1 MRGSVPK
8 GLFDRIIDRPS
19 AAAIVIAAVLFSVT
33 AVMLYWF
40 GPQND
45 VLNFYRQGMC
55 IRNGI
60 LPYSGFV
67 FEFPPLALVFFAFPT
82 IFTTDLTVYHWIF
95 AGVCTFF
102 FVIAA
107 YLVMRM
113 APEGDVRLRCFAAVL
128 FVVVILLFI
137 RHSVNK
143 FDPIVMALTVVA
155 LYLFSK
161 EKWTL
166 AYLIMAAA
174 ALTKMYPAL
183 FIVLMGAY
191 NVMSARGGVRA
202 VAKGTVACLAVFL
215 AAFVPLWVA
224 GVGFDDS
231 LSFLTFHTDRGF
243 QVESVAANAMMLLG
257 KLGLVE
263 TLIVDANYTYEVAG
277 PLADAVGSVWM
288 YIGLIVVVAAFVF
301 CIRCMPV
308 DGRRWTP
315 QQMAMAMMVVCAAFV
330 LTNKVFST
338 QYTIWFFPFIAMIW
352 YAFPSRRAA
361 RLSVIAIA
369 MQASCLLLLPYPIDS
384 WEFDLLV
391 LAKNVFLIYLT
402 LEAAR
407 VLYEGRVAGVPDR
420 SRWRV
425 RSGKMGATVIYA
437 QTLTATD
444 ASYR

>member
-1 MRGSVPK
+1 MKGFASK

-19 AAAIVIAAVLFSVT
+19 AIALLIAAVLFSVT
-33 AVMLYWF
+33 AALLYWF

-55 IRNGI
+55 IRNGM

-82 IFTTDLTVYHWIF
+82 VFTTDLTVYHRIF
-95 AGVCTFF
+95 AGVCTAF

-113 APEGDVRLRCFAAVL
+113 APRDVRLRCLAAVL
-128 FVVVILLFI
+128 FVILILLFV

-161 EKWTL
+161 ERWTI
-166 AYLIMAAA
+166 AYLIMAVA

-191 NVMSARGGVRA
+191 NVMSAHGGVRA
-202 VAKGTVACLAVFL
+202 VVKGATACLAVFL
-215 AAFVPLWVA
+215 VAFVPLWMA

-243 QVESVAANAMMLLG
+243 QVESTVANAIMLLG
-257 KLGLVE
+257 KFGLAE
-263 TLIVDANYTYEVAG
+263 TRIVAADYTYEVAG

-288 YIGLIVVVAAFVF
+288 YIGLIAVVVAFVF

-315 QQMAMAMMVVCAAFV
+315 QQMAMAMMVVCATFV

-338 QYTIWFFPFIAMIW
+338 QYTIWFFPFIAMFW
-352 YAFPSRRAA
+352 YAVPGRRAA
-361 RLSVIAIA
+361 RLSAIAIA
-369 MQASCLLLLPYPIDS
+369 MQAACLVLLCHQIDS
-384 WEFDLLV
+384 WVFDLLV
-391 LAKNVFLIYLT
+391 LAKNVFLVILT

-407 VLYEGRVAGVPDR
+407 VLYEGRVAWSVGVPGR
-420 SRWRV
+420 SRGRV
-425 RSGKMGATVIYA
+425 KAVRRALRLSM
-437 QTLTATD
+437 L
-444 ASYR
+444 RR

>member
-1 MRGSVPK
+1 MRRSVPK

-19 AAAIVIAAVLFSVT
+19 AVAIFIAAVLFSVT

-67 FEFPPLALVFFAFPT
+67 FEFPPLALGLFVFPT
-82 IFTTDLTVYHWIF
+82 FFTTDLTVYHWIF

-107 YLVMRM
+107 YLVMKM
-113 APEGDVRLRCFAAVL
+113 APNGDARLRYLAAVL
-128 FVVVILLFI
+128 LVIIILLFI

-243 QVESVAANAMMLLG
+243 QVESIVANAIMLLG

-263 TLIVDANYTYEVAG
+263 THIVEANYTYEVAG

-288 YIGLIVVVAAFVF
+288 YIGLIAVVAAFVF

-315 QQMAMAMMVVCAAFV
+315 QQMAMAMMVVCATFV

-338 QYTIWFFPFIAMIW
+338 QYTIWFFPFIAMFW
-352 YAFPSRRAA
+352 YALPCRRAA
-361 RLSVIAIA
+361 MLSAIAIA
-369 MQASCLLLLPYPIDS
+369 MQASCFLLLCYQIDS
-384 WEFDLLV
+384 WAFDLLV